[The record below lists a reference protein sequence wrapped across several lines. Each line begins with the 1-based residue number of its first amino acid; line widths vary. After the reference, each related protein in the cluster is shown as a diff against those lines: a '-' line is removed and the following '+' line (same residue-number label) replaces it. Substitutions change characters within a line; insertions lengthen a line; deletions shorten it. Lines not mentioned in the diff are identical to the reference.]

1 MVMKKFLNIR
11 NILII
16 LIIIIA
22 VAFICWGRSDNLK
35 NSKAYQLFNHFYEYG
50 PEYGHNENN
59 TIMKLENIGDKEITW
74 IYATD
79 YDNEREVISYIG
91 VSETSA
97 ETTQHSQLVNIIS
110 KKGRESYI
118 MLDLDKICYKFDT
131 IKEEATELYAS
142 WAEDIIDLIMNN
154 TYYTRGYE
162 LVNGK
167 LLYYENFKNEGLKF
181 YFDNDNLVYMKSTKL
196 EESFNLKD
204 ILYKVEIRYDDSYK
218 EMINIPDDYEGYK
231 QEYNEDTNE
240 TEKIKIEK

>member
-1 MVMKKFLNIR
+1 MKKFLNIR

-16 LIIIIA
+16 SIIIIA

-59 TIMKLENIGDKEITW
+59 TIMKLENIGDKEIAW

-79 YDNEREVISYIG
+79 YDNEREIISYIG

-97 ETTQHSQLVNIIS
+97 ETTQHSQLVSIIS

-142 WAEDIIDLIMNN
+142 WAQDIMDLIMNN

-162 LVNGK
+162 WVDGNFMH
-167 LLYYENFKNEGLKF
+167 YEYFKDTDMKF
-181 YFDNDNLVYMKSTKL
+181 YFDHNGELKYLSARTLDNSLNVKPD
-196 EESFNLKD
+196 EESY
-204 ILYKVEIRYDDSYK
+204 IYKVTISHDS
-218 EMINIPDDYEGYK
+218 IDNSLIGIPEDYEIIDAEQNGI
-231 QEYNEDTNE
+231 D
-240 TEKIKIEK
+240 

>member
-162 LVNGK
+162 WVDGK
-167 LLYYENFKNEGLKF
+167 FMYYEYFKDTDMKF
-181 YFDNDNLVYMKSTKL
+181 YFDHNGELRYLSARTLDNSLSTNPD
-196 EESFNLKD
+196 EESY
-204 ILYKVEIRYDDSYK
+204 IYKVTISHDSIDNSLIEIPEDYK
-218 EMINIPDDYEGYK
+218 IIDAEQNGID
-231 QEYNEDTNE
+231 
-240 TEKIKIEK
+240 